1 MRSVTNL
8 FIGLFVMS
16 VASLATADVINF
28 DSIPSGQSVTDYLAE
43 YGITVSGLTSG
54 TSLLVSDDRTVYGGG
69 IVEASSPYY
78 YLSQGGSSNAI
89 AFTLNFDTPLE
100 SLSFT
105 RITEKGGSSGT
116 IYPEW
121 SYQVFEGTT
130 QIATGGQTFHSLGTG
145 AIDPAQTYTFTGNN
159 ITSIEFSGNGYGT
172 AAFCSALIDDIV
184 TEPVPEPATFL
195 LVGMG
200 IACLAFYGW
209 RRRK

>member
-121 SYQVFEGTT
+121 SYQVF
-130 QIATGGQTFHSLGTG
+130 
-145 AIDPAQTYTFTGNN
+145 DN